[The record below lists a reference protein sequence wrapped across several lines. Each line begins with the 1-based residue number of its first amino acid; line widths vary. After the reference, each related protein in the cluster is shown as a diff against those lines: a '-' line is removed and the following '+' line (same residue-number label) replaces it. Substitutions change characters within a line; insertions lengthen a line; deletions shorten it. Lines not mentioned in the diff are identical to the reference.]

1 MNQFHMYN
9 LDMIPNEINLLMDL
23 FYLDMEYDV
32 QLYQV
37 DEDHEEVN
45 ELINYRFHLTKIFMK
60 KKFFFLLEKKR
71 TYNENS

>member
-1 MNQFHMYN
+1 MFVSLMKNLTMNQFHTYN
-9 LDMIPNEINLLMDL
+9 LDMILNEITLLMDL

-45 ELINYRFHLTKIFMK
+45 ELINYQFHLK
-60 KKFFFLLEKKR
+60 
-71 TYNENS
+71 

>member
-1 MNQFHMYN
+1 MKILTMNQVHTYN
-9 LDMIPNEINLLMDL
+9 LDMILNEITLSMDL

-45 ELINYRFHLTKIFMK
+45 EWINYQFH
-60 KKFFFLLEKKR
+60 
-71 TYNENS
+71 

>member
-1 MNQFHMYN
+1 MFVSLMKILTMNQVHTYN
-9 LDMIPNEINLLMDL
+9 LDMILNEITLSMDL

-45 ELINYRFHLTKIFMK
+45 EWINYRFHLTKIYFI
-60 KKFFFLLEKKR
+60 
-71 TYNENS
+71 